1 VLRAAV
7 HWGMNLR
14 RVTLYAVLKTAPALL
29 VGLLSTPAVAAVQ
42 NPFLTP
48 AQLKQALTKKN
59 FVFINVHIPYEGHI
73 AGTDLSVPYDKIA
86 QSAKLP
92 SNKKANIVL
101 YCRSGTMSAEARQTL
116 NRKGYTNV
124 RELQGGFNAW
134 KAAGYELK

>member
-1 VLRAAV
+1 MNPRRA
-7 HWGMNLR
+7 
-14 RVTLYAVLKTAPALL
+14 TLYAVSKTAPVLL
-29 VGLLSTPAVAAVQ
+29 AAFLSAPVAAAAP

-48 AQLKQALTKKN
+48 VQLKQALASRTAPKKN

-73 AGTDLSVPYDKIA
+73 AGTDLNIAYDKIG
-86 QSAKLP
+86 QNRELP
-92 SNKKANIVL
+92 TNRKASIVL

-116 NRKGYTNV
+116 NKMGYSNV

>member
-1 VLRAAV
+1 MNPRRA
-7 HWGMNLR
+7 
-14 RVTLYAVLKTAPALL
+14 TLYAVSKTAPALL
-29 VGLLSTPAVAAVQ
+29 AAFLSAPAFAATQ

-48 AQLKQALTKKN
+48 VQLKQALTKKN
-59 FVFINVHIPYEGHI
+59 FVFINVHVPYEGHI
-73 AGTDLSVPYDKIA
+73 AGTDLSIPYDKIA

-92 SNKKANIVL
+92 SSRKANIVL

-116 NRKGYTNV
+116 NKMGYVNV